1 MQVASTV
8 RPHTKPRDISVRH
21 VAVSVEVRLPNCG
34 DEEAMRRERFLPPL
48 EGLRDFVHIYE

>member
-21 VAVSVEVRLPNCG
+21 VAVSVEVRLPDCG
-34 DEEAMRRERFLPPL
+34 DEDAMRERFLRPL